1 MKPAL
6 LLRKA
11 STSRLLIAL
20 LLAAA
25 CAPAEPP
32 ELPTLAVLPTATPE
46 PLPTATPT
54 LTHTPAPTLTPSA
67 TPTFTRTPTPTD
79 TPPPTRTPTFTATP
93 SVTIPPATANAATA
107 TEAALRIP
115 RFATFTPGPG
125 APPGTPA
132 LLADV
137 IITERQ
143 FQEAVNARLPAIPSI
158 AGAILDFV
166 PGGISVELTAQ
177 GGAALTT
184 GRVFVSVQLTGEFAT
199 IAIGSIQVN
208 APEPPEA
215 YLEVVNGAFFV
226 MMVETLDA
234 ILKERLGPDQKLRDI
249 RVTNDA
255 IEATLLI
262 PQS

>member
-1 MKPAL
+1 M
-6 LLRKA
+6 
-11 STSRLLIAL
+11 SRLLLIAL
-20 LLAAA
+20 LLAA
-25 CAPAEPP
+25 CAPAEQT
-32 ELPTLAVLPTATPE
+32 ELPTRAVLPTAAPAD
-46 PLPTATPT
+46 LPTVTPT

-67 TPTFTRTPTPTD
+67 TWTPSPTPTPTD
-79 TPPPTRTPTFTATP
+79 TLPPTRTPTLTATP

-107 TEAALRIP
+107 TEAVLRAP

-125 APPGTPA
+125 APPPGTPA

-137 IITERQ
+137 VITERQ

-166 PGGISVELTAQ
+166 PGGINVELTAQ

-184 GRVFVSVQLTGEFAT
+184 GRVFMSVQLTGEFAT
-199 IAIGSIQVN
+199 IAIGNIQVN

-215 YLEVVNGAFFV
+215 YLEVVNGVFFV

-249 RVTNDA
+249 RVTNTA
-255 IEATLLI
+255 IEVTLLV

>member
-1 MKPAL
+1 M
-6 LLRKA
+6 
-11 STSRLLIAL
+11 SRLLIALL

-46 PLPTATPT
+46 ATPTATPT
-54 LTHTPAPTLTPSA
+54 LTHTPAPTLTPSV
-67 TPTFTRTPTPTD
+67 TPTLTRTPTPTD
-79 TPPPTRTPTFTATP
+79 TPPPTRTPTFTPTP

-125 APPGTPA
+125 APPPGTPA

-137 IITERQ
+137 VITERQ
-143 FQEAVNARLPAIPSI
+143 FQEVVNARLPAIPSI

-166 PGGISVELTAQ
+166 PGGINVELTAQ

-249 RVTNDA
+249 RVTDAA
-255 IEATLLI
+255 IEATLLVSQ
-262 PQS
+262 P